1 MKLKSLILGSVAAA
15 GLSTAGFAAD
25 LSGVLTSLDV
35 CDSLGLSG
43 LTISSDTNCLQISGG
58 VEYEF
63 NWGNFA
69 DTLPIASLGTVSL
82 KNRDASSDL
91 GLATGDNDWNSK
103 VVAWLKFVGTSSSDF
118 GPAKVVIKLKN
129 ENKTSFNNGVGGVV
143 DSADG
148 LGVDGNGDPVGFAAG
163 KDKTVFIDEAYVSV
177 GDATVISAGRKGSIF
192 NKGDDEA
199 YNFLGLFAED
209 KEDKGV
215 IGSDEYYGFFPAVGG
230 HVIQLETSFG
240 DGIGAKLGL
249 EALEKKGTLVGVL
262 DYKGDTVTAHVSGA
276 LGGILDGVEGPED
289 NYAIHSGVTA
299 AFDAFKVRA
308 AFAFGGNTR
317 SADET
322 SFYNGLLSAQGTF
335 DMFTIAASAEVLS
348 FTDAAGARDTG
359 YGFGGSVG
367 ATVSEGIALN
377 LGGRYFADSTADTA
391 AGYQVAVQLVADVTE
406 TIQLTGELGVYG
418 RTDATVPAVV
428 AGESDF
434 YGSAKLG
441 WNPGGGFSSSVGA
454 TVQQNGAYKVTFK
467 AAKSFE

>member
-1 MKLKSLILGSVAAA
+1 MKLKSLFLGTIAAA

-25 LSGVLTSLDV
+25 LGVLTSLDV
-35 CDSLGLSG
+35 CDELGLSG

-69 DTLPIASLGTVSL
+69 DTLPIAFLGTQSL

-103 VVAWLKFVGTSSSDF
+103 VVSWLKFVGTSSSDF
-118 GPAKVVIKLKN
+118 GPAKAVIKLKN
-129 ENKTSFNNGVGGVV
+129 ENKTVFNNGVDV
-143 DSADG
+143 S
-148 LGVDGNGDPVGFAAG
+148 DPTKN
-163 KDKTVFIDEAYVSV
+163 KDVYIDEAYVSV

-199 YNFLGLFAED
+199 FNFLGLFAED

-240 DGIGAKLGL
+240 DGIGAKIGL

-317 SADET
+317 AADET

-348 FTDAAGARDTG
+348 FTDAAGTRDTG

-377 LGGRYFADSTADTA
+377 LGGRYFANSDADTA